1 MMTSHTSTTT
11 ATATRRL
18 GQPYV
23 AAILA
28 LAGATM
34 LAAGVWAG
42 LAPRSFARLVAFPY
56 HQHYLH
62 DLGAL
67 QIGIGVTLLPALAWR
82 DAETVA
88 LAGFLVANTLHA
100 VSRSSAPS
108 HGHPG
113 DRLLHRGDRG
123 PQDPCT
129 SCSSSSLG
137 HGEFGSPGSPTIR
150 TGPGRSSGHEGTV
163 ALSDHPMRLA
173 PLRRS

>member
-56 HQHYLH
+56 HQHFLH
-62 DLGAL
+62 DLGAF
-67 QIGIGVTLLPALAWR
+67 QIGIGVTLLLALAWR

-123 PQDPCT
+123 PQDPVRLVHHRAWDT
-129 SCSSSSLG
+129 ASSARRGHRPSERALG
-137 HGEFGSPGSPTIR
+137 
-150 TGPGRSSGHEGTV
+150 GPAGTR
-163 ALSDHPMRLA
+163 ALLH
-173 PLRRS
+173 